1 MKVVF
6 YGEDKLIVI
15 NNGIT
20 QIDVKEDLYSAW
32 KEWVIQGNNSKWLQA
47 FSAIGGEPTTGGKY
61 LGTTYFLINGWKIRT
76 WEGNHRLMVN
86 GNIYS
91 DDGSEIFVS
100 TLGAYNTQI
109 NITTSNIV
117 DAVST
122 SGGGG
127 VNYTPE
133 QIAQVIWAMATSNI
147 NIDGSIGKL
156 VKEIPSE
163 INKVAIGVDDTQAL
177 IFATK

>member
-1 MKVVF
+1 MKVTF
-6 YGEDKLIVI
+6 DGLSKLIII

-20 QIDVKEDLYSAW
+20 QINVKEDLYSAW
-32 KEWVIQGNNSKWLQA
+32 KDWVIQDGNSKWLQA

-91 DDGSEIFVS
+91 DDGSEIFIS

-117 DAVST
+117 DAIST
-122 SGGGG
+122 SGGAS
-127 VNYTPE
+127 YTPE
-133 QIAQVIWAMATSNI
+133 QLAQVIWAMATSSI
-147 NIDGSIGKL
+147 NVDGSIGKL
-156 VKEIPSE
+156 VKEIPVDLDK
-163 INKVAIGVDDTQAL
+163 IAVGVDDTQAL
-177 IFATK
+177 IFAV

>member
-6 YGEDKLIVI
+6 DGLNKLIII
-15 NNGIT
+15 NTGIT
-20 QIDVKEDLYSAW
+20 QISVKNDLYSAW
-32 KEWVIQGNNSKWLQA
+32 KEWVIQDGNSKWLQA

-76 WEGNHRLMVN
+76 WEGNHRLMVD

-91 DDGSEIFVS
+91 DDGSEIFVP

-117 DAVST
+117 DAIST
-122 SGGGG
+122 NGGAS
-127 VNYTPE
+127 YTPE
-133 QIAQVIWAMATSNI
+133 QLAQVIWAMATNTI

-156 VKEIPSE
+156 IKDDSIKIDLMEE
-163 INKVAIGVDDTQAL
+163 KVDDIEAIVMT
-177 IFATK
+177 I

>member
-6 YGEDKLIVI
+6 DGLNKLIII
-15 NNGIT
+15 NTGIT
-20 QIDVKEDLYSAW
+20 QISVKNDLYSVW
-32 KEWVIQGNNSKWLQA
+32 KEWVIQDGNSKWLQA

-76 WEGNHRLMVN
+76 WEGNHRLMVD

-91 DDGSEIFVS
+91 DDGSEIFVP

-117 DAVST
+117 DAIST
-122 SGGGG
+122 NGGAS
-127 VNYTPE
+127 YTPE
-133 QIAQVIWAMATSNI
+133 QLAQVIWAMATNTI

-156 VKEIPSE
+156 IKDDSIKIDLMEE
-163 INKVAIGVDDTQAL
+163 KVDDIEAIVMT
-177 IFATK
+177 I

>member
-1 MKVVF
+1 MKVTF
-6 YGEDKLIVI
+6 DGLSKLIII

-20 QIDVKEDLYSAW
+20 QINVKEDLYSAW
-32 KEWVIQGNNSKWLQA
+32 KEWVIQDNNSKWLQA

-91 DDGSEIFVS
+91 DDGSEIFIS

-122 SGGGG
+122 SGGAS
-127 VNYTPE
+127 YTPE
-133 QIAQVIWAMATSNI
+133 QLAQVIWAMATSSI
-147 NIDGSIGKL
+147 NVDGSIGKL
-156 VKEIPSE
+156 VKEIPNDLDK
-163 INKVAIGVDDTQAL
+163 IAIGVDDTQAL
-177 IFATK
+177 IFAK